1 MPDAAAWGILE
12 AASGPPGADDN
23 GGGLYMEQK
32 ENLIARA
39 MVEHLSR
46 GLHPVTGEP
55 LPPSDCCADQAVQQA
70 LRAVLAQCAPQPE
83 SGLPEGQPREG
94 ETLPRPEAS
103 GAGTER
109 KAAGFARYFGLGNS
123 WTPEED
129 AQLLELYFNQKQDI
143 WQVAKTLKKKP
154 QGVLSRLK
162 KLGY

>member
-1 MPDAAAWGILE
+1 
-12 AASGPPGADDN
+12 
-23 GGGLYMEQK
+23 MEQT

-55 LPPSDCCADQAVQQA
+55 LPASDCCADQAVQQA
-70 LRAVLAQCAPQPE
+70 LRAVLAQCAPQPADA
-83 SGLPEGQPREG
+83 LPEQPPQEAEIVPQPG
-94 ETLPRPEAS
+94 AS
-103 GAGTER
+103 GSGTER
-109 KAAGFARYFGLGNS
+109 KAGAFARYFGFGNS

-154 QGVLSRLK
+154 QGVLARLK

>member
-1 MPDAAAWGILE
+1 
-12 AASGPPGADDN
+12 
-23 GGGLYMEQK
+23 MEQK

-55 LPPSDCCADQAVQQA
+55 LPASDCCTDQAVQQA

-83 SGLPEGQPREG
+83 GGLPEGQPREG

>member
-1 MPDAAAWGILE
+1 
-12 AASGPPGADDN
+12 
-23 GGGLYMEQK
+23 MEQT

-55 LPPSDCCADQAVQQA
+55 LPASDCCADQAVQQA
-70 LRAVLAQCAPQPE
+70 LRAVLAQCAPQPAD
-83 SGLPEGQPREG
+83 
-94 ETLPRPEAS
+94 TLPAQPPQEAEIVPQPGAS
-103 GAGTER
+103 WAGTER
-109 KAAGFARYFGLGNS
+109 KAGAFARYFGFGNS

-129 AQLLELYFNQKQDI
+129 TQLLELYFNQKQDI
-143 WQVAKTLKKKP
+143 WQVAKALKKKP